1 MQSSITTLYACL
13 CLLGEELRGLHRG
26 GGNGGL
32 NNTQLNNWKKGGW
45 EGINK
50 VLRLG
55 SRVFAKAHALVCK

>member
-1 MQSSITTLYACL
+1 M
-13 CLLGEELRGLHRG
+13 
-26 GGNGGL
+26 GGL

-55 SRVFAKAHALVCK
+55 FRVFAKAHAFVSK